1 MNPDNR
7 YLAVTTNHLVTEIL
21 KIAVTQER
29 PERALDVIERVVS
42 DELSGRYFYACLAFS
57 VAEPI
62 GLRLGIRP
70 GTPEGPELHAMR
82 LISAASQH
90 DNSLLDDFSVVAARQ
105 PWEWQRELLLVLFH
119 CVADAAWIRGALS

>member
-1 MNPDNR
+1 MNPDNAH
-7 YLAVTTNHLVTEIL
+7 LARTACKLTNDVL
-21 KIAVTQER
+21 KIAVTQVR
-29 PERALDVIERVVS
+29 PERALDVVQPVVA
-42 DELSGRYFYACLAFS
+42 DELAGRLFYACLAFS

-62 GLRLGIRP
+62 GLRIVIRP